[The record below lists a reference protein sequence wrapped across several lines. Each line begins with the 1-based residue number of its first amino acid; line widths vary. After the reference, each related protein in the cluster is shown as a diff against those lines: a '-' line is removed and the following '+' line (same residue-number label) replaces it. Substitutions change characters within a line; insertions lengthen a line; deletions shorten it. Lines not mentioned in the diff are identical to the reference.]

1 MVLDKLNAK
10 IEANSTYKFY
20 QRNRKGIKIIEG
32 LFIVIL
38 LLCLDVYVIKD
49 HIIKKEIAENC
60 HWGDE
65 DFYCICEHSEAA
77 ALKNQMEGIEFNL
90 SGFAED
96 NNNVQL
102 DR

>member
-10 IEANSTYKFY
+10 IEANSTYKFL
-20 QRNRKGIKIIEG
+20 QRHKKIIKIIEG

-77 ALKNQMEGIEFNL
+77 ALKNRMEGIEINL
-90 SGFAED
+90 SGFTEGD
-96 NNNVQL
+96 YNVQL
-102 DR
+102 AR